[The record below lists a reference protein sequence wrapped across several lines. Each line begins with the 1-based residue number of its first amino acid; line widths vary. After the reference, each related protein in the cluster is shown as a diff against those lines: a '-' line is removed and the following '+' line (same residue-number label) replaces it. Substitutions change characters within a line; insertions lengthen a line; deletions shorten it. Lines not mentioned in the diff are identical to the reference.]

1 MAVIINSAGNN
12 PARPSD
18 SVLRTI
24 DVWAESIIPCRA
36 QQPRASEAQALGS
49 RQRLT
54 KSRQLG
60 RRDGGVGTQPGH
72 KSGAP
77 RSAGISAS
85 LASAVPASCT
95 ITRYFDREHDM
106 AERRTALVTGA
117 TKGIGLAL
125 SKHLQQLGW
134 SVIGVARHAIEG
146 FPGQLL
152 TADLADI
159 QQTDAV
165 LAQVVAASR
174 IDAVINN
181 AGIALPQKLESLDL
195 PSLQAVF
202 DLNVRAA
209 VQVTQACLPSL
220 KQSPAGRIVNVC
232 SRAIH
237 GARDRTSYAAAKSA
251 LVGVTRTWAL
261 ELAPLGITANAVAPG
276 PVETE
281 LFRLT
286 RPVGSDEEKRILATI
301 PMQRLGKPEEVAS
314 LISYLISDGASFVTG
329 QVIGVD
335 GGGSLGGR

>member
-1 MAVIINSAGNN
+1 MGILV
-12 PARPSD
+12 PLPTD
-18 SVLRTI
+18 SIGGKV
-24 DVWAESIIPCRA
+24 AE
-36 QQPRASEAQALGS
+36 Q
-49 RQRLT
+49 
-54 KSRQLG
+54 
-60 RRDGGVGTQPGH
+60 
-72 KSGAP
+72 
-77 RSAGISAS
+77 
-85 LASAVPASCT
+85 
-95 ITRYFDREHDM
+95 
-106 AERRTALVTGA
+106 RTALVTGA

-125 SKHLQQLGW
+125 SKHLQETGW
-134 SVIGVARHAIEG
+134 SVIGVARHAAEG
-146 FPGQLL
+146 FPGRLF
-152 TADLADI
+152 TADLADVR
-159 QQTDAV
+159 QTGEV
-165 LAQVVAASR
+165 MAQILAASR

-195 PSLQAVF
+195 PSLEAVF

-220 KQSPAGRIVNVC
+220 KQSSAGRIVNVC

-261 ELAPLGITANAVAPG
+261 ELAPLGITVNAVAPG

-286 RPVGSDEEKRILATI
+286 RPVGGDEEKKILATI
-301 PMQRLGKPEEVAS
+301 PMGRLGKPEEVAS